1 MSGLR
6 RRVCV
11 VAGAVVTLLA
21 LAWMPAAAAAGGQ
34 ISLLSSGTTADP
46 YVMSVQVNDGNEL
59 RLTSMTVH
67 IYSGT
72 TDVYDVTDMAYS
84 SGPASDQVW
93 TAVSPI
99 PQADL
104 PVGSYTT
111 KVDATDADE
120 TDSGLTTGQQFS
132 VAYTVTLTGAATPQT
147 VSYGDSTIT
156 MSGQVTGVV
165 AFSPYTT
172 PVGLAGVTITLADSY
187 GNPMQTVAT
196 TRSDGSYSAQV
207 TLPIPPNLSCGGTCT
222 YYLTAVASST
232 QNGAEITPPITWA
245 RVATRLVSVKVSPED
260 FIYGSNQQATMTGTA
275 EYDNAATGW
284 QPLAN
289 FSVLYVT
296 AGQTL
301 VPVTTDSHGQFTWTY
316 PPSDG
321 TDWSVS
327 VVPGDLLYTS
337 TASGSIH
344 IAVPVKFAHFS
355 ASLSPFAV
363 LTVQACLRIGVAA
376 GHAPPTKPLVV
387 QYAARP
393 AGPWKSLGHITYRN
407 VAGLCGVGEAAFQ
420 GQLRVALA
428 SAYYRAVSPATPDY
442 QAATSNAVRRWKYLT
457 RIISVHVSPVIV
469 RRGGKITVSGRL
481 QTDNGTW
488 RNFAHQQ
495 VLIILKPKGSKVWY
509 WIVKVRTNS
518 SGHFTST
525 FKDPTTAHWSAQY
538 NGNAAH
544 FASIGSVH
552 YVRVSAAAA
561 WRTHR
566 THRASRETSRT
577 IGLRMSAG
585 RISASVL
592 ENYEA
597 SAR

>member
-1 MSGLR
+1 
-6 RRVCV
+6 
-11 VAGAVVTLLA
+11 
-21 LAWMPAAAAAGGQ
+21 
-34 ISLLSSGTTADP
+34 
-46 YVMSVQVNDGNEL
+46 MSVQVNDGNGL
-59 RLTSMTVH
+59 RLTSVTVH
-67 IYSGT
+67 VYSGT
-72 TDVYDVTDMAYS
+72 TDVYDVTNMAYS

-93 TAVSPI
+93 TAVNPI

-104 PVGSYTT
+104 PIGSYTT

-132 VAYTVTLTGAATPQT
+132 VAYTVTLTATPQT

-172 PVGLAGVTITLADSY
+172 PVGVAGVPITLADDYS
-187 GNPMQTVAT
+187 GTPTQTIAT
-196 TRSDGSYSAQV
+196 TQSDGSFSGQV
-207 TLPIPPNLSCGGTCT
+207 TLPIPPNLSCGGSCI

-232 QNGAEITPPITWA
+232 ENGAEIQPSITWA
-245 RVATRLVSVKVSPED
+245 KVATRLVSVKVTPED

-284 QPLAN
+284 QLLAN
-289 FSVLYVT
+289 FSVLYAS

-301 VPVTTDSHGQFTWTY
+301 VPVTTDSLGHFTWTY

-321 TDWSVS
+321 TQWSVS
-327 VVPGDLLYTS
+327 VIGGDLLYTS

-344 IAVPVKFAHFS
+344 IAVPVKFARFS
-355 ASLSPFAV
+355 ASLSPLAV
-363 LTVQACLRIGVAA
+363 LTVRACLRVPLAA
-376 GHAPPTKPLVV
+376 YDAPPTRPLVV

-393 AGPWKSLGHITYRN
+393 AGPWKSLGHITYKN
-407 VAGLCGVGEAAFQ
+407 VAVLCGVGEAAFR
-420 GQLRVALA
+420 GQLRAILA
-428 SAYYRAVSPATPDY
+428 SAYYRAISPATPDY
-442 QAATSNAVRRWKYLT
+442 QAATSKAVRQWKYLT
-457 RIISVHVSPVIV
+457 RIISVHVSPGRV

-481 QTDNGTW
+481 QTYNRAW

-495 VLIILKPKGSKVWY
+495 VLIILKPRGSKVWY

-518 SGHFTST
+518 AGHFTST

-538 NGNAAH
+538 DGNATH

-552 YVRVSAAAA
+552 YVRVSRRRCRLMASPAPPRHCT
-561 WRTHR
+561 RTR
-566 THRASRETSRT
+566 RRSNFIPQR
-577 IGLRMSAG
+577 
-585 RISASVL
+585 V
-592 ENYEA
+592 
-597 SAR
+597 